1 MKKFSKVCLGGTFDV
16 IHLGHKSLLEVAFR
30 KSDEVII
37 GLTSDKRANLG
48 RTNEDINSYEERYKS
63 LDDFLRNT
71 FSEKYTIVK
80 LNDDWG
86 PGVFDEGLEAIIVS
100 VETENV
106 AFELNKNRKLRNLT
120 ELEIITIPLIMAED
134 GKKISSTRVRSSE
147 IDVDGFQA

>member
-63 LDDFLRNT
+63 LDYFLRNT

-86 PGVFDEGLEAIIVS
+86 PGVFDESLEAIIVS

-120 ELEIITIPLIMAED
+120 ELEIITIPLIIAED

>member
-1 MKKFSKVCLGGTFDV
+1 VKKFSKVCLGGTFDV

-63 LDDFLRNT
+63 LDYFLRNT

-86 PGVFDEGLEAIIVS
+86 PGVFDESLEAIIVS

-120 ELEIITIPLIMAED
+120 ELEIITIPLIIAED

>member
-1 MKKFSKVCLGGTFDV
+1 LGGTFDV
-16 IHLGHKSLLEVAFR
+16 IHLGHKSLLEAAFR

-63 LDDFLRNT
+63 LDYFLRNT

-86 PGVFDEGLEAIIVS
+86 PGVFDESLEAIIVS

>member
-1 MKKFSKVCLGGTFDV
+1 VKKFSKVCLGGTFDV

-63 LDDFLRNT
+63 LDYFLRNT

-86 PGVFDEGLEAIIVS
+86 PGVFDESLEAIIVS

>member
-86 PGVFDEGLEAIIVS
+86 PGVFDEDLEAIIVS